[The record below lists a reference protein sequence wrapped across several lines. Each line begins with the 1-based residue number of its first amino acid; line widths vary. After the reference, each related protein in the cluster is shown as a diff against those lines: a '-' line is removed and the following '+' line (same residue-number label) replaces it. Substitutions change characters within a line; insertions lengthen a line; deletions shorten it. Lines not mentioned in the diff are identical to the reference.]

1 MSRNKDLIRKRDKR
15 IYERF
20 LQISNK
26 DKNKRFEDI
35 LKGLKNEFFLS
46 EKLIL
51 SIIQNEARNDDKNEA
66 KIKPKKHIKIGM

>member
-35 LKGLKNEFFLS
+35 LKGLKNEFFCL
-46 EKLIL
+46 
-51 SIIQNEARNDDKNEA
+51 KNTSFR
-66 KIKPKKHIKIGM
+66 